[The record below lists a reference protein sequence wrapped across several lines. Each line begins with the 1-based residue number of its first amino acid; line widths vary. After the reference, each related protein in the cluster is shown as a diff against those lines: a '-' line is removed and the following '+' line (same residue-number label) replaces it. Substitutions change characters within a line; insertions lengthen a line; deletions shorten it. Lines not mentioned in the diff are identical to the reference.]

1 MVCKTLPGTASWR
14 VTMRIG
20 KSLLLGS
27 AAGLMAVSA
36 GQAADLP
43 VKAKPVEYVKVC
55 SLYGAGF
62 FYIPGT
68 DKCIKLGGYFREQW
82 DIHGAGDAQAYMTT
96 AGATWTRTGTS
107 DSSFRTRTLFS
118 IDVREQSAYGTIRGY
133 TAFGAQQTTPND
145 QNSAIFFNRSFVQ
158 FAGFTGGRAVSFFDF
173 ISFDPYG
180 YSNIRANLG
189 NTGATGIDVFAYTW
203 QLGNGAA
210 FTVSAEDA
218 CAENNTGLIAGVG
231 RQCQVY
237 NGTNAGSMAPGTAAV
252 DSAGYNIPDV
262 VAALRVDQA
271 WGSAQVMGAYHRVA
285 GGYYSASS
293 TFNQNFGHPGD
304 QAGWAAGAGFIL
316 TNFLGMQGDSVGVQ
330 GNFSEGA
337 MSYVTNGVG
346 ALVGYSGG
354 SNGLGNSVGFA
365 HTVDGIFS
373 SGQVGLNGCTAAGVG
388 TSACGT
394 SIELTTGWTVAG
406 YYQHQWTPQWKTSVY
421 GGYVSIKYDDTA
433 AQYYCAYVPGTGR
446 GSASTVAGGLGQI
459 VSSCDPN
466 NSYWNAGTR
475 TQWNPNSN
483 LDLGVDFMWTHLN
496 TANSGIAALTNPPTP
511 LGARPNTVGGSL
523 AAPNATW
530 YNISNYDVYTVALR
544 AQYNFLP

>member
-1 MVCKTLPGTASWR
+1 MVSKTLPGTASWR

-82 DIHGAGDAQAYMTT
+82 NIHGAGDSQAYMTT

-107 DSSFRTRTLFS
+107 DLSFRTRTLFS

-203 QLGNGAA
+203 QLGNGAS
-210 FTVSAEDA
+210 FSVSAEGA
-218 CAENNTGLIAGVG
+218 CAENNLGTIAGAG

-237 NGTNAGSMAPGTAAV
+237 NGNIPLSMGVGTATV

-271 WGSAQVMGAYHRVA
+271 WGSAQVMGAYHKVA
-285 GGYYSASS
+285 GGYYGTS
-293 TFNQNFGHPGD
+293 TAFNQNNGHPGD
-304 QAGWAAGAGFIL
+304 QAGWAVGAGFIL
-316 TNFLGMQGDSVGVQ
+316 SNFLGMQGDSFGVQ
-330 GNFSEGA
+330 GNFTEGA
-337 MSYVTNGVG
+337 VSYVTNGVG
-346 ALVGYSGG
+346 ALVGFSGG
-354 SNGLGNSVGFA
+354 SGSCGVSGCGNSVGFA
-365 HTVDGIFS
+365 TTADGVFAT
-373 SGQVGLNGCTAAGVG
+373 GQ
-388 TSACGT
+388 
-394 SIELTTGWTVAG
+394 SIELTTGWTAAG
-406 YYQHQWTPQWKTSVY
+406 YYQHQWGPQWKTSVY

-433 AQYYCAYVPGTGR
+433 ANYYCTGGSSSFVR
-446 GSASTVAGGLGQI
+446 GGASTTTGALGVL

-466 NSYWNAGTR
+466 TSYWNAGTR

-496 TANSGIAALTNPPTP
+496 TANSGVGSLPAV
-511 LGARPNTVGGSL
+511 GARPATVGGTL